1 MDEDLNGVPRPP
13 DRGGYMRQLNLSF
26 EAASLAYSDSIL
38 GLFGDQGP
46 LDMNISEEPIDNDE
60 TLAPLLAAQGM

>member
-1 MDEDLNGVPRPP
+1 MDEDLNGVPRPI
-13 DRGGYMRQLNLSF
+13 DRGGYMHQLNTSF

-60 TLAPLLAAQGM
+60 TIQPLLAAQNL